1 MKTKDFDVVVQ
12 ISEFERARDV
22 MHREDARVILELSSE
37 GKIPSWALRELDI
50 DLIRLAAK

>member
-1 MKTKDFDVVVQ
+1 MVVQ